1 MRYFFRRK
9 IPVAEDILLIESG
22 SPEVARRALAAIRAI
37 FPAARYHLLT
47 CWPHPP
53 AEGLQTIFRASD
65 YPSGWKKL
73 RLIVSLRRRGWRL
86 LVILCT
92 GEPFLWGWKVLAAAL
107 LPAKILVVNENADF
121 FWLDWGN
128 RKTLRR
134 FLAIRW
140 GVNRAKLFAT
150 ALRALAFPI
159 TLLILLGTALWLYG
173 RRWRRLLRGKIR
185 ARFAKNPRPTPAATV
200 YRETSRG
207 KIP

>member
-9 IPVAEDILLIESG
+9 IPNAEDILLIESG
-22 SPEVARRALAAIRAI
+22 SPEVARRALAGIRAI

-47 CWPHPP
+47 CWPNPP
-53 AEGLQTIFRASD
+53 AKGLQTIFRASY

-92 GEPFLWGWKVLAAAL
+92 GEPILWGWKVLAAAL
-107 LPAKILVVNENADF
+107 VPAKILVVNENADF

-150 ALRALAFPI
+150 ALRTLAFPI

-173 RRWRRLLRGKIR
+173 RRWRRLLTWKIR
-185 ARFAKNPRPTPAATV
+185 ALFAKNPRPTPAATV

-207 KIP
+207 KTP